1 MKTPQVPA
9 PWSKHGAT
17 PNLSINHDDHIDRVH
32 NGYCYECQ
40 EWIELTAAEPSKLD
54 SETVNKD

>member
-9 PWSKHGAT
+9 PWSKHGAISGLT
-17 PNLSINHDDHIDRVH
+17 INHLDHKDRIH

-40 EWIELTAAEPSKLD
+40 EWIDLTEEEIADLEST
-54 SETVNKD
+54 SHGE